1 MQFWSSHFL
10 GSNEEPSE
18 NAVKS
23 IEDADVKPKE
33 ESPAAS
39 DLSLMTPMSEEPS
52 LSAPMEQEMPEAS
65 VKVHLTTTRTIK
77 LYWEANNISSNKSTA
92 HS

>member
-10 GSNEEPSE
+10 GSNEKPSE
-18 NAVKS
+18 NTVKS
-23 IEDADVKPKE
+23 IEDPDVKPKE

-52 LSAPMEQEMPEAS
+52 LSAPVEQEMPEAS
-65 VKVHLTTTRTIK
+65 VKVHLTTATTTTKI
-77 LYWEANNISSNKSTA
+77 YWEENNML
-92 HS
+92 

>member
-1 MQFWSSHFL
+1 MQFWSFYFL
-10 GSNEEPSE
+10 GSNEKPSE
-18 NAVKS
+18 NTVKS

-52 LSAPMEQEMPEAS
+52 LSASVKQEMPEAS
-65 VKVHLTTTRTIK
+65 VKVHFTTTATTKTTK
-77 LYWEANNISSNKSTA
+77 LY
-92 HS
+92 